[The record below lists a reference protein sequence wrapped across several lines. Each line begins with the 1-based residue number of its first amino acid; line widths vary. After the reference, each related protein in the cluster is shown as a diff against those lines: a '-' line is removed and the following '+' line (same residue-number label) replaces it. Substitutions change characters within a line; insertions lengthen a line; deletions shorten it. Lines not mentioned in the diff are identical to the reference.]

1 MVLLWGHVV
10 YSVGPAPTH
19 QPDTSTSFGGVP
31 VRLYRRL
38 EDGGPRR
45 GLIQLDKGGSRLL
58 EARYG
63 GGRGRHARQAS
74 RSGAAA
80 FFFDFC
86 AGIMDFG
93 MSKKSGR

>member
-1 MVLLWGHVV
+1 
-10 YSVGPAPTH
+10 
-19 QPDTSTSFGGVP
+19 
-31 VRLYRRL
+31 
-38 EDGGPRR
+38 
-45 GLIQLDKGGSRLL
+45 LDEGGSRLL

>member
-1 MVLLWGHVV
+1 M
-10 YSVGPAPTH
+10 
-19 QPDTSTSFGGVP
+19 
-31 VRLYRRL
+31 RLYRRL
-38 EDGGPRR
+38 DRR
-45 GLIQLDKGGSRLL
+45 RPEARTNSVGRGRKPVT